1 MIDQENK
8 YSHTP
13 SKQNQSSPQPHRIS
27 KSRISFVLTFL
38 VALAT
43 WVVLS
48 GRFDI
53 FHLTMGLISCL
64 IVASFSGDMMLSDAR
79 KKGLP
84 SQWLRFL
91 QYLPWLLYQV
101 FLANIHVM
109 YLVFHPKMMELIDPR
124 IIRFKSKLDREISHL
139 IFANSITLTPGTI
152 TVFVSIYGDYAVH
165 AIDQKSGQA
174 LPGEM
179 ERRVSKIL
187 GE

>member
-1 MIDQENK
+1 MVDQEKKN
-8 YSHTP
+8 SHTP
-13 SKQNQSSPQPHRIS
+13 SQQNQSRLHPHRNP
-27 KSRISFVLTFL
+27 KSRTPFVLTFF

-48 GRFDI
+48 GRFDL
-53 FHLTMGLISCL
+53 FHLTMGIISCL
-64 IVASFSGDMMLSDAR
+64 IVASFSGDLMLSDGR

-84 SQWLRFL
+84 SQWLRFI

-109 YLVFHPKMMELIDPR
+109 YLVFHPKMMDLIDPR

-165 AIDQKSGQA
+165 AIDQQSGQS

-179 ERRVSKIL
+179 EKRVSKIL